1 MTHPDLARLR
11 ALAEAAKQDCRIG
24 EESCPA
30 CCAKRELTGD
40 VVLALLAEVEAG
52 RDLRD
57 PAPDDVASLERG
69 AGRLAEAVEG
79 PQVTRAE
86 CIAELRQ

>member
-40 VVLALLAEVEAG
+40 VVRALLAEVEAG
-52 RDLRD
+52 RALRERFTTD
-57 PAPDDVASLERG
+57 PDCGCADCCGD
-69 AGRLAEAVEG
+69 RLATLAYDAA
-79 PQVTRAE
+79 RAGG
-86 CIAELRQ
+86 A